1 MLSSPATAASHR
13 DAVEPSDPSR
23 RTPAD
28 HASPDTPLVGGGVAA
43 VTGAGAAESLVT
55 ASPAPVLITEQQVM
69 FESAVAGAASPTAGV
84 RQRWIVLVWQRLSLW
99 SNTEQQP
106 RRNYPYR
113 RSSYIEQAAMARE
126 MDRL

>member
-23 RTPAD
+23 PTPAG
-28 HASPDTPLVGGGVAA
+28 HASPHTPLVGGGVAA
-43 VTGAGAAESLVT
+43 APGAGEAQSLVT
-55 ASPAPVLITEQQVM
+55 ASPAPVLVTEQQVI
-69 FESAVAGAASPTAGV
+69 FASAVTGAASSTSGV

-126 MDRL
+126 MERL